1 MNPLVAEALAALPDD
16 LSPPEGAQL
25 AEAVRRGVPVGRL
38 QRGWI
43 LGSLHVRIAVG
54 YAIARLRGVL
64 RSEDEQVRARNEA
77 NLQAAVRLLGTMS
90 FLRGGMQKFGQA
102 LANYPT
108 LVPEEFIDVL
118 GALHFEAP
126 PMHFSLLREMVRNE
140 LGGEPEE
147 LFERFETQAFAAASL
162 GQVHR
167 ARLKSG
173 QEVAVKIQ
181 YPDIARTIR
190 DDFKNLSLLLL
201 PLRFT
206 EGWENLRTQLEDV
219 REMLERETDYRAEA
233 EATMQAREHLAGLPE
248 VVVPRVFEQHSTAR
262 VLTTEYLRGAHLEEF
277 LQRKPS
283 QELRDRHGRQFLE
296 AVFRLFS
303 QHAFVW
309 TDPHPGNVL
318 FLDDGRLGL
327 LDFGSV
333 RVFDQDELRCVRLM
347 ERALRGDEE
356 AYREGLRAA
365 TLAGEDTPRDVEQI
379 RLAREYCEW
388 LWEPLRR
395 PGPFDLGSSDY
406 FPRGVRIF
414 DETLRKR
421 LTKGP
426 PMNTWMNRMFLGARS
441 LCYRLGARVDV
452 HAINERE
459 MVTPPLD

>member
-16 LSPPEGAQL
+16 LAPPESASL
-25 AEAVRRGVPVGRL
+25 PDAVRRGVPVGRL

-43 LGSLHVRIAVG
+43 LGSLNVRIAVG

-64 RSEDEQVRARNEA
+64 RAEDEQARARNEA

-108 LVPEEFIDVL
+108 LVPDEFIDVL

-126 PMHFSLLREMVRNE
+126 PMHFSLLREMVQNE

-147 LFERFETQAFAAASL
+147 LFASFDTRAFAAASL

-173 QEVAVKIQ
+173 AEVAVKIQ

-190 DDFKNLSLLLL
+190 DDFRNLSLLLL
-201 PLRFT
+201 PLRFSA
-206 EGWENLRTQLEDV
+206 GWEGLRTQLEDA

-233 EATMQAREHLAGLPE
+233 ETTRRAREHLSDLPE
-248 VVVPRVFEQHSTAR
+248 VAVPRVVEELSSAR
-262 VLTTEYLRGAHLEEF
+262 VLTTELLHGVHLEEF
-277 LQRKPS
+277 LRRAPR
-283 QELRDRHGRQFLE
+283 QELRDRHAHQLLE
-296 AVFRLFS
+296 AVMRLFYR
-303 QHAFVW
+303 HGFVW

-318 FLDDGRLGL
+318 FLDDGRTGL

-333 RVFDQDELRCVRLM
+333 RVFDQDEWRFERLM
-347 ERALRGDEE
+347 ERALAGDAQ
-356 AYREGLRAA
+356 AYDSGLRLGASISGSA
-365 TLAGEDTPRDVEQI
+365 PDDAEHL
-379 RLAREYCEW
+379 RLVQAFCEW
-388 LWEPLRR
+388 LWEPLRQ
-395 PGPFDLGSSDY
+395 PGPFDLGGDDY
-406 FPRGVRIF
+406 FPRGLRIF
-414 DETLRKR
+414 EEILRKR
-421 LTKGP
+421 YTGGLPVT
-426 PMNTWMNRMFLGARS
+426 TWINRMFLGVRS

-459 MVTPPLD
+459 LQRPRG